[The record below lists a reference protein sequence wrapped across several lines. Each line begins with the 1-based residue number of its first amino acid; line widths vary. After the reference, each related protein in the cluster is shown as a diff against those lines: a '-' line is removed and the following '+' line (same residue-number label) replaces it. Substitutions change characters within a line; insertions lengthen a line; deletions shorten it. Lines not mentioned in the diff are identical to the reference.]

1 MATGGGNEKRSLVLT
16 AIAALIVIGGVVLA
30 AGLAVVDFR
39 AAAALVL
46 GVAAAWGVVALVRSA
61 RRARRAAPVP
71 AARGTGFG
79 RLLPLALGV
88 AGLIGVAVLV
98 VLLVRPRAMVSF
110 DADESPAGDASVDPE
125 GIFEGAPQSLPLTV
139 VVTGYRVSARPAP
152 SGDTLLVNEV
162 VIYDVRRG
170 SEVLYGDQ
178 VMTIPEREVASRPRG
193 FLLREVTIE
202 PLGTGATASI
212 PLELD
217 DGTQVEMR
225 LCRVFSCPPSEV
237 EIQDFPQN
245 AFYAAQNVAE
255 VRSTPYVRTET
266 VTWTTDDLDDGITFA
281 YIPSPYHRLR
291 PVLSPF
297 LGAASLGD
305 WLLGL
310 VAMVGSILTAPLVG
324 PLLEHLLDE
333 YVLGDLFR
341 RRERH
346 ANAPGEP

>member
-1 MATGGGNEKRSLVLT
+1 MATGGRSEKRSMVLT
-16 AIAALIVIGGVVLA
+16 AIAAFILIGGVVLA

-46 GVAAAWGVVALVRSA
+46 GVAAAWVVVALVR
-61 RRARRAAPVP
+61 RARSTRRSAP
-71 AARGTGFG
+71 RGVGRG
-79 RLLPLALGV
+79 RLLALALGV
-88 AGLIGVAVLV
+88 AGLIGVAIFA
-98 VLLVRPRAMVSF
+98 VLLFTSLAGS
-110 DADESPAGDASVDPE
+110 DAQLLPSAGESAAPE
-125 GIFEGAPQSLPLTV
+125 GVFDGAPQSLPLTV

-152 SGDTLLVNEV
+152 GGDTLLVNEV

-170 SEVLYGDQ
+170 SEVLYGEQ
-178 VMTIPEREVASRPRG
+178 VMTLPEREVASSPRG
-193 FLLREVTIE
+193 FLLREITIE

-217 DGTQVEMR
+217 DGAQVEMR
-225 LCRVFSCPPSEV
+225 LCRVFSCPPSEI
-237 EIQDFPQN
+237 EIQDFPEN

-255 VRSTPYVRTET
+255 VQRTPYVRTET

-281 YIPSPYHRLR
+281 YIPPPYHRLR

-310 VAMVGSILTAPLVG
+310 GAMIGSILAAPLVA

-333 YVLGDLFR
+333 YVLGDLLR
-341 RRERH
+341 RQRGHH
-346 ANAPGEP
+346 ADAPGEP